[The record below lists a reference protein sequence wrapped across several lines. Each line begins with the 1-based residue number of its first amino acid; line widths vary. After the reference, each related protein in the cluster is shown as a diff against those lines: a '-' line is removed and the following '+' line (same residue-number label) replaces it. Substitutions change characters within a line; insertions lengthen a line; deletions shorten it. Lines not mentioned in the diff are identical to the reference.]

1 MVAVSENRNSLFV
14 RYEYFAT
21 LRQLDYLTRSEIT
34 GRIYRIYIVAWEV
47 LQQRFPNCG
56 ALIPWEGGG
65 AVGHQGRASYLYD
78 GHISFEGNMG
88 AK

>member
-34 GRIYRIYIVAWEV
+34 GRIYIVAWEV

-56 ALIPWEGGG
+56 ALIPGGGG
-65 AVGHQGRASYLYD
+65 AVGHEGRASCLYD